1 MSSNKYKYFV
11 VTTTSVVK
19 APNKAIAQEVA
30 TSTRKSKLE
39 THGEM
44 LFRDIDIERITAV
57 EAQSHI
63 SA

>member
-19 APNKAIAQEVA
+19 APNKAIAQELA
-30 TSTRKSKLE
+30 TSTRKSKIGIP
-39 THGEM
+39 GEM